1 MAKEVLNRWAA
12 HSYCRTI
19 AILLLFWRNI
29 LVVRPEDRLAD
40 DGVTSWKTPRDS
52 YLRVAGDGEGS
63 SFKVALFADLH
74 FGEDA
79 WTDWGPQQDLNSV
92 NVMSTVL
99 DAENPD
105 FVVYLGDVITANNL
119 PIHNASLYWDQ
130 AISPTRARNIPWA
143 SLFGN
148 HDDMPFEWPIDW
160 FSSSGIPQIL
170 CPSANSSGGDE
181 CSFKGTTR
189 LELMRNEIT
198 HRPLS
203 YTGFGPRDL
212 WPSVSNYVLTL
223 VSPNKDKKLP
233 LMFMYFLDSGG
244 GSYPE
249 VISSVQSEWFRNKS
263 QEVNPD
269 SSVPE
274 IVFWH
279 IPSKAYKKVA
289 KKVVGKQTRCVGSMF
304 QEQVAAQ
311 EAEMGMMKRLRE
323 RPSVKAV
330 FVGHNHGLDWC
341 CPYEK
346 MWLCYARHTGY
357 GGYGNWDRG
366 ARILE
371 ISEEPFSLKSWIRME
386 NGTLHSEVVLSM

>member
-1 MAKEVLNRWAA
+1 MAKLSDRW
-12 HSYCRTI
+12 RTI
-19 AILLLFWRNI
+19 TILLLLWRNI
-29 LVVRPEDRLAD
+29 VIVRPDDRQY
-40 DGVTSWKTPRDS
+40 DGLTLRKTQSDN
-52 YLRVAGDGEGS
+52 YLRVAGGGKGS

-92 NVMSTVL
+92 KVMSTIL
-99 DAENPD
+99 DVENPD

-119 PIHNASLYWDQ
+119 PIHNASFYWDQ
-130 AISPTRARNIPWA
+130 AVSPTRARNIPWA

-148 HDDMPFEWPIDW
+148 HDDAQFEWPIDW
-160 FSSSGIPQIL
+160 FSSSRIPQIL
-170 CPSANSSGGDE
+170 CPSNSSGGDE

-189 LELMRNEIT
+189 LELMRNEIEQN
-198 HRPLS
+198 PLS
-203 YTGFGPRDL
+203 YTGFGPQNL

-223 VSPNKDKKLP
+223 LSPKTDHKTP

-249 VISSVQSEWFRNKS
+249 VISNIQSEWFRNKS
-263 QEVNPD
+263 HEVNPD
-269 SSVPE
+269 SSIPE

-289 KKVVGKQTRCVGSMF
+289 KKVAGKRKLRSRCVGSMF
-304 QEQVAAQ
+304 QEPVAAQ
-311 EAEMGMMKRLRE
+311 EAEMGMMKLLTE

-357 GGYGNWDRG
+357 GGYGSWDRG

-371 ISEEPFSLKSWIRME
+371 VSGEPFSLRSWIRME
-386 NGTLHSEVVLSM
+386 NGTLHSQVVLSR